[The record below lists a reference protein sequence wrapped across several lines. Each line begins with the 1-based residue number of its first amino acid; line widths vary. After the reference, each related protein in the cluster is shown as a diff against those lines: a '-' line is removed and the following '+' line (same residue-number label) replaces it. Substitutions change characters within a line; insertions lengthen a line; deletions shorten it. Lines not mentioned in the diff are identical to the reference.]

1 VHPIRVEDT
10 AAAPNG
16 LLDMRMI
23 IICIAVKRLLSV
35 TPRQPGIPSSPANRP
50 HGASSAAAG
59 TSGWERRMQRHCSG
73 LVVLVAALSASDA
86 VAQTVPTGQPEL
98 AQVPVA
104 PLDPITVTGTRTERS
119 LFDVPGSAS
128 TITKQTVD
136 QRLPQ
141 RLDDLLRDLPGVEIS
156 GGPRPGAGQPAIRGL
171 EGERVLIR
179 LDGARQDFQS
189 GHKGRV
195 FLDPDLIKQVD
206 VVRGPNSVLYGSG
219 AVAGVINITTRDAG
233 DFLRPGEKAGY
244 RVKTGYQSVNNMVMG
259 QLVGFANVAGFD
271 LLGAL
276 TYRDSGDYKFGGK
289 GHLANSGAEVVSGLV
304 KGGYTFQ
311 PGHRLGVSLIAFD
324 DRDISTATPDTGDT
338 STPVDRVTQQ
348 FTGTISYDH
357 RDPSR
362 PWLDLKAV
370 AYHNRVYIREQ
381 RLRPSSR
388 LDETALRTT
397 GADIQNTSRFRVSDT
412 VSVALTYGIDGRI
425 ESTDGER
432 NNVPRPQF
440 PDARGRVGGAFV
452 QPEIRLWDAVSLTP
466 GLRFDYYYRAPAS
479 ASVGPNLSEARVSP
493 RIGGQWDVTKWA
505 SVYALYA
512 EAFRAPSLSELY
524 VSGLHFPG
532 NFFIPNPN
540 LKPEIGKNKEIGVA
554 LKFDNAFQAGDKL
567 RFRVSGFHTNYRDF
581 IDLVVT
587 ATTTTPINVTRAT
600 IYGVEFEGGYTSGN
614 WFGTLG
620 VALIRGDNKTNGQP
634 LASIPGDKVALT
646 VGYQFPQWDLVLGG
660 RTKLVARQDR
670 VPTGV
675 RKTDGYALFDLFA
688 SWQPSDG
695 PLRGARF
702 DIGVDNLTDKR
713 YRDHLTPNLDP
724 GRNFKVAA
732 SFQF

>member
-1 VHPIRVEDT
+1 
-10 AAAPNG
+10 
-16 LLDMRMI
+16 MRWFR
-23 IICIAVKRLLSV
+23 A
-35 TPRQPGIPSSPANRP
+35 T
-50 HGASSAAAG
+50 
-59 TSGWERRMQRHCSG
+59 
-73 LVVLVAALSASDA
+73 VVMTVAALATSEAL
-86 VAQTVPTGQPEL
+86 AQTAPASPTDL

-104 PLDPITVTGTRTERS
+104 PLDPITVSGTRTERS
-119 LFDVPGSAS
+119 LFDVPASAS
-128 TITKQTVD
+128 TVTSRTID
-136 QRLPQ
+136 QRQPQ

-156 GGPRPGAGQPAIRGL
+156 GGPRPGASQPSVRGL
-171 EGERVLIR
+171 EGERVVIR

-189 GHKGRV
+189 GHRGRV
-195 FLDPDLIKQVD
+195 FLDPDLIKQID

-219 AVAGVINITTRDAG
+219 AVGGVVNITTRDAS

-271 LLGAL
+271 LLGGL

-311 PGHRLGVSLIAFD
+311 PGQRLGLTVIAFD
-324 DRDISTATPDTGDT
+324 DRDISTATPDTGD
-338 STPVDRVTQQ
+338 SLTPVDRVTQQ
-348 FTGTISYDH
+348 FTGALSYDH
-357 RDPSR
+357 RDPSN
-362 PWLDLKAV
+362 PWIDLKAV

-397 GADIQNTSRFRVSDT
+397 GADIQNTSRFKMSDA
-412 VSVALTYGIDGRI
+412 VSVALTYGFDGRI

-440 PDARGRVGGAFV
+440 PDARGRVAGVFM

-466 GLRFDYYYRAPAS
+466 GVRFDYYYRKPAS
-479 ASVGPNLSEARVSP
+479 PALGPTLTESRVSP
-493 RIGGQWDVTKWA
+493 RMGVQWDATKWL

-524 VSGLHFPG
+524 VSGVHFPG
-532 NFFIPNPN
+532 NNFIPNPN
-540 LKPEIGKNKEIGVA
+540 LKPEIGKNKEAGIA

-587 ATTTTPINVTRAT
+587 ATTTTPTNVTRAT
-600 IYGVEFEGGYTSGN
+600 IYGVEAEGGYTSGN
-614 WFGTLG
+614 WFGSIG
-620 VALIRGDNKTNGQP
+620 AALIRGENKVTNQP

-646 VGYQFPQWDLVLGG
+646 LGYQIPRWDVVVGG
-660 RTKLVARQDR
+660 RAKFVASQNR

-675 RKTDGYALFDLFA
+675 RKTEGYALFDLFA

-713 YRDHLTPNLDP
+713 YRDHQAANLDP
-724 GRNFKVAA
+724 GLNFKVAA